1 MQAPIG
7 SPEGGQQSDL
17 VDRLVRMSNALSRDD
32 VGALEA
38 NLVHDCLLPGVH
50 VLSQWTAPIAHV
62 FAAGHGGVVGRASAN
77 SIVVRTPH
85 SNGAIAYDPKDDVG
99 GTLFPLGLPL
109 ARHALGESPLTR
121 AVACGSRQCL
131 GVLLRN
137 GARADPSTEALLAVA
152 LDRLFW
158 NTVVVVEYHGSDS
171 LSCKLAWGAR
181 VDRPIDPVGVL
192 GDLLA
197 ALPRSPSLHPLDI
210 NPLSVLRAVVSRGGH
225 AAYGAPPADLCE
237 RVARAVDMLLR
248 AGYSPDEP
256 VAHLPQ
262 KASLYGRLPCG
273 QVADSTVDGF
283 ANPCD
288 YTPSDSNRPSPTYAE
303 LVAMTERQAAAAAYA
318 LGKARICGWAH
329 KDDIVGEGAQI
340 IQRAYD
346 ASQTL
351 SCL

>member
-7 SPEGGQQSDL
+7 SAEGGQQSDL

-32 VGALEA
+32 ANALEA
-38 NLVHDCLLPGVH
+38 NHVHDCPLPSVH
-50 VLSQWTAPIAHV
+50 VLSRWTAPVAHV
-62 FAAGHGGVVGRASAN
+62 FAVGHGGIVGRAGAN

-85 SNGAIAYDPKDDVG
+85 RNGAIAYDPRDDM
-99 GTLFPLGLPL
+99 GTTLCPLGLPL
-109 ARHALGESPLTR
+109 ARHAHGESSLTR

-131 GVLLRN
+131 GVLLRD

-158 NTVVVVEYHGSDS
+158 NTVVVVDWHGADP
-171 LSCKLAWGAR
+171 LSCPLAWGAR
-181 VDRPIDPVGVL
+181 VDRPVDPVTVL

-197 ALPRSPSLHPLDI
+197 ALPRSPSLHPLDV

-225 AAYGAPPADLCE
+225 TAYGANSADLCD

-262 KASLYGRLPCG
+262 KASLYGRLPHG
-273 QVADSTVDGF
+273 QVADSTVD
-283 ANPCD
+283 ALQ
-288 YTPSDSNRPSPTYAE
+288 THATIRPRMPTG
-303 LVAMTERQAAAAAYA
+303 RPQP
-318 LGKARICGWAH
+318 I
-329 KDDIVGEGAQI
+329 
-340 IQRAYD
+340 
-346 ASQTL
+346 
-351 SCL
+351 